1 MKSCQAVT
9 HRAWRCYAAFHSCP
23 NSSEECF
30 NRGLQFFSRERE
42 KAETLQNYS
51 AGDLCPVEGEGEDGQ
66 LEQEGRKPWH
76 VWLSIRRFPVR
87 FALSELG
94 HRLYRSR

>member
-1 MKSCQAVT
+1 
-9 HRAWRCYAAFHSCP
+9 
-23 NSSEECF
+23 
-30 NRGLQFFSRERE
+30 
-42 KAETLQNYS
+42 
-51 AGDLCPVEGEGEDGQ
+51 VEGEGEDGQ